1 MPFGVSWTLSQLTQ
15 AADLDL
21 RYVNLEPSML
31 RSHVLSSCV
40 YLVLGHLDRMQAYR
54 FGQPRLILAM
64 ASGPGVAV
72 VVSVN
77 CFLAKFCSAFG
88 RYLTLDGS

>member
-1 MPFGVSWTLSQLTQ
+1 M
-15 AADLDL
+15 
-21 RYVNLEPSML
+21 NIEPSML

-40 YLVLGHLDRMQAYR
+40 YLVLGHLDRLQTYH
-54 FGQPRLILAM
+54 FVQPRLILAA

-88 RYLTLDGS
+88 RYLTLEGS